1 MVTDLPGKKS
11 QDITV
16 ILCLVDLQ
24 HRLHC
29 GLHVVW
35 DWTENRQK
43 DTPEFKTYM
52 QLVHRL
58 LRLDHVRRLPDSVED
73 VHRKGASLHC
83 QNSTRVLVGVPGFVQ
98 VEEVMEFLQ
107 MKLILRLVR
116 EHQCVISNGNFL
128 SIKKGHNV
136 LLP

>member
-52 QLVHRL
+52 YTACS
-58 LRLDHVRRLPDSVED
+58 DWI
-73 VHRKGASLHC
+73 
-83 QNSTRVLVGVPGFVQ
+83 T
-98 VEEVMEFLQ
+98 
-107 MKLILRLVR
+107 
-116 EHQCVISNGNFL
+116 CVDYL
-128 SIKKGHNV
+128 TV
-136 LLP
+136 